1 MTLRSGDANFMPGEN
16 EWLDKSEHDLF
27 GARKM
32 MRDPDPIHDL
42 AAFLAQQSAELA
54 LKGFLE
60 ANEHPFPKIHDIAGL
75 LEMAVEHDSVFATF
89 YSISDRITRYAVST
103 RYPEGGGFYPTSE
116 EVAEALDFA
125 AALLALVK
133 SRLAEPFDGSQT

>member
-1 MTLRSGDANFMPGEN
+1 MPGEN
-16 EWLDKSEHDLF
+16 EWLEKSEHDLF
-27 GARKM
+27 GARKL
-32 MRDPDPIHDL
+32 MREPDPIHDL

-60 ANEHPFPKIHDIAGL
+60 TNEHPFPKIHDIAGL
-75 LEMAVEHDSVFATF
+75 LQMAIEHDTEFRKF

-116 EVAEALDFA
+116 EVIEALDFA
-125 AALLALVK
+125 ATVLELVK
-133 SRLAEPFDGSQT
+133 SRIADFPGSLPN